1 MSYIQL
7 KNGKT
12 KQVDTDQ
19 ELKALI
25 VAGAGTQVPAPQ
37 SQGYDYSSPDDY
49 NELYENAKTVG
60 YSGLDDAQKALFDKA
75 YPSSKAAQ
83 SGMSLEDA
91 RKATDAGAEYQ
102 TKPAAIGQGYNNA
115 YDKIGA
121 VDITN
126 SKLPIA
132 TKVAEYARVPGAMLA
147 ADIAMG
153 LSGIQGVYANRDLG
167 VKGAL
172 NAGWNTALDQAV
184 PSYNKAV
191 LGQDG
196 EGIVAD
202 PANFIP
208 FGTMGKG
215 LGAVG
220 KLIGKLP
227 IADKIASFVGK
238 HTLPAVISN
247 VAKPAIYGA
256 GYGASSDI
264 ANPSI
269 QATPSQLGRDALTSG
284 VIGGGLGIAGEALKR
299 YGVYNIPGRD
309 KYASQLAK
317 LNVPNPREA
326 ARTNI
331 SNLLDQTSFPISQ
344 DKLANQ
350 IEANRVSAGK
360 RMNDA
365 LDEGGRKL
373 PYNQPDYTSSPAYD
387 IDAEMNFIPTPS
399 TETPKIITN
408 LPEDITQRI
417 NEYGQQAKDIWP
429 HQQVLMENGELSNR
443 DHPWF
448 IGEKDWEDIAK
459 NAHENHNKEQSIIPT
474 QTNEKKV
481 HKAIDEKIDNL
492 KSKISYSEPY
502 LHEGDF
508 QVNPVT
514 VNQTVTPDPL
524 SRVDKISSLARMKHA
539 VTSQY
544 VPRTNKEI
552 VNREAD
558 DAIHSAIE
566 ARLEQIPG
574 YKEKAAQAKKDYSIA
589 KGLGQYMQDAVGISN
604 KNEGRNRTGLN
615 TYGLTGNMYK
625 VGQLLQNQHNM
636 GIANGLR
643 GIGYTGYINNVKKDN
658 KKK

>member
-1 MSYIQL
+1 MDWKEMDLMAYIKL
-7 KNGKT
+7 NDGT
-12 KQVDTDQ
+12 IKQVDDD
-19 ELKALI
+19 EFKALI
-25 VAGAGTQVPAPQ
+25 MAKAGEETDAPP
-37 SQGYDYSSPDDY
+37 SQGYNYTSPDDY
-49 NELYENAKTVG
+49 TDLYNNAKMVG

-91 RKATDAGAEYQ
+91 RAATDAGAEYQ

-115 YDKIGA
+115 YDKLGA
-121 VDITN
+121 IDITN
-126 SKLPIA
+126 SNLPIA
-132 TKVAEYARVPGAMLA
+132 TKAAEYARVPGAMLA
-147 ADIAMG
+147 ADIASF

-167 VKGAL
+167 LKGAIS
-172 NAGWNTALDQAV
+172 AGWDAALDQAV

-191 LGQDG
+191 LGLDG

-202 PANFIP
+202 PANFSP
-208 FGTMGKG
+208 FGTIGKG

-220 KLIGKLP
+220 KLVSKLP
-227 IADKIASFVGK
+227 IADKIASYVGG
-238 HTLPAVISN
+238 HTLPAILSN
-247 VAKPAIYGA
+247 VAKPAMYGA
-256 GYGASSDI
+256 GYGAASDI
-264 ANPSI
+264 ANPNI
-269 QATPSQLGRDALTSG
+269 QVEPSQLGHDALTSG
-284 VIGGGLGIAGEALKR
+284 LIGGGLGIAGEGLKR

-331 SNLLDQTSFPISQ
+331 ANLLDQTSFPISQ

-350 IEANRVSAGK
+350 IEANRVSAGQ

-365 LDEGGRKL
+365 LDEVDRKL
-373 PYNQPDYTSSPAYD
+373 PYNQPEYTSYPDHDVA
-387 IDAEMNFIPTPS
+387 AELNIIPVS
-399 TETPKIITN
+399 SAETPNVITAMPDIINTYGQYVQKSWPHNN
-408 LPEDITQRI
+408 LPGVEI
-417 NEYGQQAKDIWP
+417 NNPESK
-429 HQQVLMENGELSNR
+429 
-443 DHPWF
+443 WF
-448 IGEKDWEDIAK
+448 IGKTDWEDIAK
-459 NAHENHNKEQSIIPT
+459 NAHENHNREQSIIPT

-492 KSKISYSEPY
+492 KAKISYTEPY
-502 LHEGDF
+502 IREGEF
-508 QVNPVT
+508 KSHTINPD
-514 VNQTVTPDPL
+514 QTVTPDPL
-524 SRVDKISSLARMKHA
+524 SRVDKVSSLARMKHA

-558 DAIHSAIE
+558 DAIHEAIE
-566 ARLEQIPG
+566 NRLEQIPG
-574 YKEKAAQAKKDYSIA
+574 YKEKAAQAKKDYAIA
-589 KGLGQYMQDAVGISN
+589 KGLGQYMQEAVGISN

-625 VGQLLQNQHNM
+625 VGQLLQNQHNI

-643 GIGYTGYINNVKKDN
+643 GIGYTGYINNY